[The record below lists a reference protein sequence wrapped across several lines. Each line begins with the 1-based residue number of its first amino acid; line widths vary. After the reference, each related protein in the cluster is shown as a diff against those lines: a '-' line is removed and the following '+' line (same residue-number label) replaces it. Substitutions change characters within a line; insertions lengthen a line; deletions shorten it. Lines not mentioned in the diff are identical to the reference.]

1 MATTI
6 PAQRKQLVLAVC
18 CMSMFIV
25 TMDVTIVNLAM
36 PAIRTDL
43 SPTENQ
49 TQWVIDIYTLTM
61 ASLLLSAGAAGDRWG
76 RRRVFQI
83 GLAVFALGSLLCSL
97 APTVT
102 TLIAARFVQA
112 IGASMLN
119 PSALSIISAVFVDR
133 RERARALGV
142 WGAVVGASM
151 AAGPPVGGVL
161 IDGIGWRAVFW
172 INLPVCVIALLLT
185 VVVLPESRAAPSP
198 RSDPAGQ
205 LFAVLALSGLVFSL
219 IEGPHRGWTDP
230 VVLTAAVV
238 TVVAAAAFSRHA
250 ARRENPFIEMRF
262 FRSVPFAAANA
273 VTMLTF
279 TAWGAFL
286 LMMALYL
293 QEVRL
298 ETALRS
304 AVILL
309 PIAIGA
315 LVFAPLSG
323 RLVAVAGSRPPLLG
337 SGAAI
342 TVGSAMMIALTPT
355 TPVLLLLVICAL
367 FGIGYAM
374 AGPPAVS
381 ASLAGMPPDRAAM
394 AAAINST
401 SKQVGLSIGVA
412 LCGVLASGA
421 LGLEPPDFTADARP
435 LWWACA
441 AMGVAIAVLGVVSTS
456 PRAAVRLP

>member
-1 MATTI
+1 M
-6 PAQRKQLVLAVC
+6 QRKPLILAVC
-18 CMSMFIV
+18 CLSMFIV

-36 PAIRTDL
+36 PAIRAEL

-49 TQWVIDIYTLTM
+49 TQWVIDVYTLTM

-83 GLAVFALGSLLCSL
+83 GLVVFAVGSLLCSL
-97 APTVT
+97 APTIAA
-102 TLIAARFVQA
+102 LIAARFVQS

-133 RERARALGV
+133 GERARALGV

-151 AAGPPVGGVL
+151 AAGPPVGGLL
-161 IDGIGWRAVFW
+161 IDGVGWRAVFW
-172 INLPVCVIALLLT
+172 INLPICLIALLLT
-185 VVVLPESRAAPSP
+185 VVVLPESRAAAAP

-205 LFAVLALSGLVFSL
+205 LFAVLALSGLVFTL

-230 VVLTAAVV
+230 VVVTAASVG
-238 TVVAAAAFSRHA
+238 VVAAVAFSRHA
-250 ARRENPFIEMRF
+250 ARRESPFIDMRF
-262 FRSVPFAAANA
+262 FRSVPFASATA

-323 RLVAVAGSRPPLLG
+323 RLVARVGSRPPLLG
-337 SGAAI
+337 SGSAI
-342 TVGSAMMIALTPT
+342 AIGSALMIVLTPT
-355 TPVLLLLVICAL
+355 TPSLVLMAICAL

-401 SKQVGLSIGVA
+401 SKQVGVSIGVA

-421 LGLEPPDFTADARP
+421 LRLNPPNFTTDARP
-435 LWWACA
+435 LWFACA

-456 PRAAVRLP
+456 SRAVSGPAPPRS